1 MVCVAAGRAG
11 GALERFAEVAL
22 DALRPAAVA
31 PISVGGVGG
40 VAPFPSASLLPL
52 SKSPT
57 PADAGAKD
65 SKNVEIAEVI
75 VGAILGPG
83 GRSLV
88 EIQQMSGANI
98 QISKKGTFAPGTRN
112 RIVTISGTH
121 TAISS
126 AQYLIEQKI
135 QEEELK
141 RTRHNAINS
150 LMQ

>member
-1 MVCVAAGRAG
+1 MLC
-11 GALERFAEVAL
+11 
-22 DALRPAAVA
+22 
-31 PISVGGVGG
+31 I
-40 VAPFPSASLLPL
+40 
-52 SKSPT
+52 T
-57 PADAGAKD
+57 
-65 SKNVEIAEVI
+65 
-75 VGAILGPG
+75 GPG

-112 RIVTISGTH
+112 RIVTISGSA

-141 RTRHNAINS
+141 RTRHNAISS